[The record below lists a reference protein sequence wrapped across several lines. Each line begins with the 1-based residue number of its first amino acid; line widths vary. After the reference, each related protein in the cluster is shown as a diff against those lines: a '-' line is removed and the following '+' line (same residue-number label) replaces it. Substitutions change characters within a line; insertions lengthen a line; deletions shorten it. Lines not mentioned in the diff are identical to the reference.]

1 MCVLEVLGVGK
12 TYRVEKRK
20 GGEASKADP
29 RTDGRSFHAVRDVSF
44 SATRGEVLG
53 LLGPNGAGKSTMLGM
68 LATALV
74 PTRGKVVVAGFDAVE
89 QADEAR
95 ARLGFLSGVT
105 GLYERL
111 TAREVL
117 RYFGRL
123 YGLDGERLERRIAE
137 LSDELEL
144 SAILD
149 RRTGALSTGNKQ
161 RVSIARAL
169 IHDPE
174 VAILDEPTTGLDVRA
189 AEGMLLVVE
198 RLRAQGKTIIVST
211 HHMHEVARLCDR
223 VVLLDVGETRFSGTV
238 AEMTALGEGS
248 LERAFLRLTGQG
260 NAGVANG

>member
-1 MCVLEVLGVGK
+1 MLEVHGVGK
-12 TYRVEKRK
+12 TYRVEKQK
-20 GGEASKADP
+20 KGEASKADP
-29 RTDGRSFHAVRDVSF
+29 RAEGRSFHAVRDVSF
-44 SATRGEVLG
+44 AASQGEVLG
-53 LLGPNGAGKSTMLGM
+53 LLGPNGAGKSTLLGM

-74 PTRGKVVVAGFDAVE
+74 PTRGRVMVAGFDAV
-89 QADEAR
+89 DRPHEAR

-123 YGLDGERLERRIAE
+123 YGLEGSALEGRIGALSEE
-137 LSDELEL
+137 LALGP
-144 SAILD
+144 ILD
-149 RRTGALSTGNKQ
+149 RRVGALSTGNKQ

-189 AEGMLLVVE
+189 AEGMLLVIE
-198 RLRAQGKTIIVST
+198 RLRAQGKTVVLST

-223 VVLLDVGETRFSGTV
+223 VVLLDVGETRFAGTV
-238 AEMTALGEGS
+238 AEMRALGEGS
-248 LERAFLRLTGQG
+248 LERAFLALTAQG
-260 NAGVANG
+260 TAEAANG

>member
-1 MCVLEVLGVGK
+1 MLEVLGVGK
-12 TYRVEKRK
+12 TYRVEKQKK
-20 GGEASKADP
+20 GETFNADP
-29 RTDGRSFHAVRDVSF
+29 RAQRRAFHAVRDVSF
-44 SATRGEVLG
+44 AAQRGEVLG
-53 LLGPNGAGKSTMLGM
+53 LLGPNGAGKSTLLGI

-74 PTRGKVVVAGFDAVE
+74 PTRGRVMVAGFDAV
-89 QADEAR
+89 ARAHEAR
-95 ARLGFLSGVT
+95 ARLGFLSGGT
-105 GLYERL
+105 GLYDRL
-111 TAREVL
+111 TARELL

-123 YGLDGERLERRIAE
+123 YGLEGAALDGRIGA

-144 SAILD
+144 AAILD

-189 AEGMLLVVE
+189 AESMLLVVE
-198 RLRAQGKTIIVST
+198 RLRAQGKTVVLST

-238 AEMTALGEGS
+238 AQMSALGEGS
-248 LERAFLRLTGQG
+248 LERAFLALTAQG
-260 NAGVANG
+260 TAEIANG

>member
-1 MCVLEVLGVGK
+1 MLEVVAVSK
-12 TYRVEKRK
+12 TYRVEKQKK
-20 GGEASKADP
+20 GAEPKADP
-29 RTDGRSFHAVRDVSF
+29 RADGRLFHAVRDVSF
-44 SATRGEVLG
+44 SARRGEVLG
-53 LLGPNGAGKSTMLGM
+53 LLGPNGAGKSTLLGI

-89 QADEAR
+89 KPHEAR
-95 ARLGFLSGVT
+95 ARLGFLSGGT

-123 YGLDGERLERRIAE
+123 YGLEGDALEARIAALTE
-137 LSDELEL
+137 ELEL

-198 RLRAQGKTIIVST
+198 RLRAQGKTVIVST

-223 VVLLDVGETRFSGTV
+223 VVLLDVGETRFSGSV
-238 AEMTALGEGS
+238 SELAALGDGS
-248 LERAFLRLTGQG
+248 LERAFLRVTARGDEELAHG
-260 NAGVANG
+260 